1 MNPGQREHTADRLR
15 GFLCSDLAGV
25 VRFTL
30 DPRYPIIIGSD
41 NNGRGRMLRAHRLG
55 DDFKIAGIASR
66 YRRAAG
72 RYVQCRTGRE
82 SFLDAEDVADLTDL
96 EKASLTP
103 AAFLIVL
110 EAVRCNFLDRPD
122 FPVDVPHRHEQL
134 VAIDPRTARFDSL

>member
-1 MNPGQREHTADRLR
+1 MKPGQREHTADRLR

-82 SFLDAEDVADLTDL
+82 SFLDPEDVANLTDL
-96 EKASLTP
+96 EKASLPP
-103 AAFLIVL
+103 APFFIVL
-110 EAVRCNFLDRPD
+110 PPFTHN
-122 FPVDVPHRHEQL
+122 
-134 VAIDPRTARFDSL
+134 SLHH